1 MPSIQKRLVETMMTL
16 PGTSIEEEFRSR
28 NAAIDAVAAYCHF
41 PEEGAAARPRARP
54 STRRA
59 SPTPLK
65 KTNLQL
71 AATEAEK
78 QALSDA
84 MLLVFTEKRTITC
97 FLCLGEQSLPSEKR
111 TYKFASPGDLTKH
124 CKRKASG
131 PYQRQRLAREQ
142 GLPNKVA
149 AQAASSESRREHPRD
164 GFLTLRCST
173 KAYSYVADFLFV
185 FFWFLCSYI
194 LH

>member
-41 PEEGAAARPRARP
+41 PEGGAAARPRARP

-124 CKRKASG
+124 CKRKHLAHIKDRGWLESKVC
-131 PYQRQRLAREQ
+131 RIRLQHKQHLQNHA
-142 GLPNKVA
+142 
-149 AQAASSESRREHPRD
+149 
-164 GFLTLRCST
+164 LRIHGTVS
-173 KAYSYVADFLFV
+173 
-185 FFWFLCSYI
+185 
-194 LH
+194 